1 MNEGRNKIMAEVYL
15 IRRFGGGTTNPSL
28 DDLKEAL
35 RELYIENHP
44 SLVEGDYEEHP
55 NAWLNY
61 GYENGNKWTVYTL
74 DIYRGGT
81 VIFSKRDDQDD
92 LAPGFERR
100 MIGVSQ
106 EGALELWKALA
117 SGNIDTLMAEPWL
130 QEK

>member
-1 MNEGRNKIMAEVYL
+1 MMAEVEL
-15 IRRFGGGTTNPSL
+15 ITRFGGGTTGPSL

-44 SLVEGDYEEHP
+44 SLVEADYEEHP

-74 DIYRGGT
+74 DIYRDGM

-92 LAPGFERR
+92 LAPAFEKR
-100 MIGVSQ
+100 MTRVSQ

-117 SGNIDTLMAEPWL
+117 SGNIDT
-130 QEK
+130 